1 MKKNFKVWMAAA
13 AVTAMMITGCSKEE
27 IPSVQSPASS
37 ELSIPEIDV
46 LVNQTDEEF
55 SAPELNGGTEN
66 EVFSSE
72 YDGIPDAYQVDES
85 TADNL
90 SSNSVSGHATG
101 KRMRKCLSGLKLSN
115 DQIAK
120 LKRLFVSYHD
130 CKSGIVK
137 RHALAMRSLI
147 AKYNEKHDMLV
158 KALRNGRIT
167 KAEFEKHVKAL
178 RIEFKRSANQLAK
191 SSRMALRNCY
201 SKMLRGLHSILN
213 ERQWKAFVN
222 CYRR

>member
-1 MKKNFKVWMAAA
+1 MKKNFKVWMVAA
-13 AVTAMMITGCSKEE
+13 AVSAIMITGCSKEE
-27 IPSVQSPASS
+27 IPAVQSPAAS
-37 ELSIPEIDV
+37 EMSVPEIDV
-46 LVNQTDEEF
+46 LADQADEEF

-85 TADNL
+85 SADNL
-90 SSNSVSGHATG
+90 NSHAGNSHVNG
-101 KRMRKCLSGLKLSN
+101 KRMRKCLSGLALSK
-115 DQIAK
+115 DQVAK
-120 LKRLFVSYHD
+120 LRSLFASYND

-167 KAEFEKHVKAL
+167 KEEFEKHVKAL
-178 RIEFKRSANQLAK
+178 RIEFKRAANQLAK
-191 SSRMALRNCY
+191 SSRKALRNCY
-201 SKMLRGLHSILN
+201 TKMLRGLHGILS
-213 ERQWKAFVN
+213 ERQWKAFIN